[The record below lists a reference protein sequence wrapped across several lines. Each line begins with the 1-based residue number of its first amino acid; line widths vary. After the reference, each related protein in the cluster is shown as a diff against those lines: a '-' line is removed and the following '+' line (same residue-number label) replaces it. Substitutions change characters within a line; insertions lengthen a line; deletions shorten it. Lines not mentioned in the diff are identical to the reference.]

1 MPRSSIVAVAL
12 LAAALC
18 ACGRAGDRQT
28 VGAIAVQFYA
38 AVDRHDGVRACTL
51 LSADTRKALEEQESE
66 PCEKAV
72 EHLDLTGGPVGS
84 VGVYSTEAAVELRG
98 GDTVFLQDTKEGWR
112 IAAAGCRPS
121 GHEEPADCEL
131 EA

>member
-1 MPRSSIVAVAL
+1 MRVAIL
-12 LAAALC
+12 LAVIALALC
-18 ACGRAGDRQT
+18 ACGRSGDRQT
-28 VGAIAVQFYA
+28 VRDAAVQFYA
-38 AVDRHDGVRACTL
+38 AVDRHDGARACAL

-66 PCEKAV
+66 SCDKAI

-84 VGVYSTEAAVELRG
+84 VSVYSTNAAVELRG

-121 GHEEPADCEL
+121 GHEEPADCDL